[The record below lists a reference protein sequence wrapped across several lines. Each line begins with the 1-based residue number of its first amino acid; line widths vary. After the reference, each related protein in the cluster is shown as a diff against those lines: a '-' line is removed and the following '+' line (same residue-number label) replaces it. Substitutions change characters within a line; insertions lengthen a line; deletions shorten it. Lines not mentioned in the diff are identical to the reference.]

1 MFARAIAV
9 DPRYATA
16 YVGLGWTYLLEW
28 NSFWTQDFQSLEQA
42 LALAQKALALDDS
55 LPYAHALLGNIYL
68 LQKQYEQAVAEGERA
83 IALDPTCADCYVT
96 LADILTFA
104 GRAHRAL
111 ELVET
116 ARYLDPSSA
125 AYYAAVLGRAYYL
138 MGQPDQAIPAL
149 RRALIRNPNFL
160 LARLNLAA
168 AYSEVDLTKAARAQL
183 TEGRRL
189 NPQLSLA
196 GLRERLPDKNPGTVE
211 RFVRA
216 LHKAGLD
223 EK

>member
-1 MFARAIAV
+1 MFARAMAM

-28 NSFWTQDFQSLEQA
+28 SSLWTRDPQSLGQA
-42 LALAQKALALDDS
+42 LALAQRALTLDDS
-55 LPYAHALLGNIYL
+55 LPYAHALLGNVYL
-68 LQKQYEQAVAEGERA
+68 LQKQYEQAIAEGELA

-96 LADILTFA
+96 LADILAFA
-104 GRAHRAL
+104 GRPRRAI

-138 MGQPDQAIPAL
+138 VGQPDQAIPAL
-149 RRALIRNPNFL
+149 RRALIRNPNFF
-160 LARLNLAA
+160 LARLSLAA

-183 TEGRRL
+183 TEGQRL
-189 NPQLSLA
+189 NPGLSLA
-196 GLRERLPDKNPGTVE
+196 SLRERLPDKNPGTVE
-211 RFVRA
+211 RFVSA
-216 LHKAGLD
+216 LRKAGLN
-223 EK
+223 EE